1 MANVYAY
8 MRIST
13 KEDREKQRF
22 TRQENALTKYANDNH
37 IEYVFQFREDVS
49 GRSFKNRAEWQRLEK
64 IVQSGDTIV
73 FKDISRF
80 TREAEN
86 GYKKYMELM
95 NKNITLV
102 FLDNPTVSTDYIK
115 DLLSIADKQ
124 EIVTKTVMESMVKI
138 LLIAELARTEQ
149 ERKTLSQRTKDGMKA
164 HKEEAEKRGEE
175 WRAGRKPGQLD
186 KMTDE
191 LQADI
196 VLYLADRNVKASD
209 LMRKHDISRN
219 TFKKYVEKV
228 KESM

>member
-1 MANVYAY
+1 MGNVYAY

-22 TRQENALTKYANDNH
+22 TRQENALTKYANDNKV
-37 IEYVFQFREDVS
+37 EYVFQFREDVS
-49 GRSFKNRAEWQRLEK
+49 GKSFKNRAEWQRLEK
-64 IVQSGDTIV
+64 IVQPGDTIV

-86 GYKKYMELM
+86 GYKKYMDLM

-164 HKEEAEKRGEE
+164 RREEAERNGLE
-175 WRAGRKPGQLD
+175 WRAGRKPGKLD
-186 KMTDE
+186 KLTDE
-191 LQADI
+191 LKADI
-196 VLYLADRNVKASD
+196 VLYLSDRNIKAVD
-209 LMRKHDISRN
+209 LMNKHNVSRN
-219 TFKKYVEKV
+219 TFKKYVDKV
-228 KESM
+228 KEKM

>member
-1 MANVYAY
+1 MANTYAY

-22 TRQENALTKYANDNH
+22 TRQENALSRYASDNK

-49 GRSFKNRAEWQRLEK
+49 GKSFKNRAEWQRLEK
-64 IVQSGDTIV
+64 IVQPGDTIV
-73 FKDISRF
+73 FKDVSRF

-149 ERKTLSQRTKDGMKA
+149 ERKILSQRTKDGMKA
-164 HKEEAEKRGEE
+164 HKEEAERRGEE

-196 VLYLADRNVKASD
+196 VSYLADRSIKAAD
-209 LMRKHDISRN
+209 LMRKHNISRN